1 MIWGSTEMV
10 SREVRF
16 MYLRV
21 DGGNVGFGS
30 RSTESV
36 PVVVA
41 ISLACLASGGT
52 GGAWRWKKVKG
63 ILWRRKW

>member
-1 MIWGSTEMV
+1 
-10 SREVRF
+10 

-30 RSTESV
+30 GNTVSV
-36 PVVVA
+36 PVVFVV
-41 ISLACLASGGT
+41 SVVEGACLASGGT

-63 ILWRRKW
+63 ILWR